1 MDVVDVQDR
10 HQHVVELLERH
21 GRVDVAALAVDCAV
35 SEMTVRRDLEQLER
49 MGCLRRVHG
58 GAVLDAPRG
67 VDAPFAVRRLR
78 RVEAKRRIAGKVAE
92 LIRDGESIVLDSGT
106 TVLEV
111 ARALTDRR
119 LLAMAL
125 SLHVA
130 DVMADARDVRLLVAG
145 GEVRPG
151 ERSFT
156 GAVAEHAVAALR
168 FDTTVLAVGGI
179 DAGGDGVT
187 DYDLAEVR
195 VKQLAVRLCR
205 RTLVVTDSTKLDRVA
220 VGHVCDLDAVDVLVT
235 DTDADD
241 AYLDLFRSAGVEV
254 HCA

>member
-1 MDVVDVQDR
+1 MDVVDVRER
-10 HQHVVELLERH
+10 HQHVLELLERT
-21 GRVDVAALAVDCAV
+21 GRVDVSALAGDCTV

-49 MGCLRRVHG
+49 LGCLRRVHG

-67 VDAPFAVRRLR
+67 LDAPFAVRRLR
-78 RVEAKRRIAGKVAE
+78 RVEAKRRIAAKVAE
-92 LIRDGESIVLDSGT
+92 LLRDGESVVLDSGT

-119 LLAMAL
+119 LLVMAL

-145 GEVRPG
+145 GEVRQG

-156 GAVAEHAVAALR
+156 GAVAEHAVASLR
-168 FDTTVLAVGGI
+168 YDTTVLGVGGL

-195 VKQLAVRLCR
+195 VKQLAARLCR
-205 RTLVVTDSTKLDRVA
+205 RTLVATDSTKLDQVA
-220 VGHVCDLDAVDVLVT
+220 VGHVCDLDAVDVVVT
-235 DTDADD
+235 DTDADE
-241 AYLDLFRSAGVEV
+241 AYVDRLRSAGVGV